1 MTVYVDDML
10 REAAVRNGDHIV
22 RGRWSHLMADSS
34 SELHAFAARLGLRRA
49 WIQKPGT
56 PMEHYDVTA
65 AKRAAALRLGAVPIA
80 YGEGGHLTLAK
91 RCGVPFDLQLLR
103 EDPTAFQEQLAAVR
117 FGLGGDPTRAVGPRR
132 LQLSRARGWR
142 LPEGAVSVAHPTRWA
157 NPFRPQW
164 RTPAANATA
173 VEHYRDY
180 LARNPALVDAARA
193 DLAGKDLACW
203 CTPSLPCHAD
213 ILLAIA
219 NPAPQGDPR

>member
-1 MTVYVDDML
+1 MTAYVDDML
-10 REAAVRNGDHIV
+10 MAAAVRNGDHIV

-34 SELHAFAARLGLRRA
+34 SELHTFAARLGLRRA
-49 WIQKPGT
+49 WVQKPGT

-80 YGEGGHLTLAK
+80 YGEGGHLTWAK

-103 EDPTAFQEQLAAVR
+103 EDPDTFQNRLSAAR
-117 FGLGGDPTRAVGPRR
+117 AELGGSAPLPAGPVR

-142 LPEGAVSVAHPTRWA
+142 LPEGAVSVAHPTRWT

-164 RTPAANATA
+164 RTPAANAAA

-180 LARNPALVDAARA
+180 LARNPALVDEARA
-193 DLAGKDLACW
+193 ELTGLNLACW
-203 CTPSLPCHAD
+203 CAPSLPCHAD